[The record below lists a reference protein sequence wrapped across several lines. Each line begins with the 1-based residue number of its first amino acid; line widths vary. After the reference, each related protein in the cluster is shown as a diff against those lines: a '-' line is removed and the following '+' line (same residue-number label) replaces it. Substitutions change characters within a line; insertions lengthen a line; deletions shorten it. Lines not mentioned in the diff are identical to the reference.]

1 MNIELTGNT
10 AYGKFEF
17 SETVDHTYEPLYDYV
32 YIGRANEVNVNT
44 SNQVP
49 ATYMNIDNLNN

>member
-44 SNQVP
+44 SNQAP
-49 ATYMNIDNLNN
+49 ATYMNIDN